1 LKLIQNPTD
10 FILGILLALVFAL
23 DICTTQICFS
33 TGLGIEGNPFM
44 RGIVD
49 NPILIILAKGV
60 ALGLT
65 IYIVNK
71 FKYKFPEWIG
81 HFGMSVV
88 IGITLGAVINNL
100 FIIL

>member
-23 DICTTQICFS
+23 DIVTTQICLS
-33 TGLGIEGNPFM
+33 TGIGYEANPIM
-44 RGIVD
+44 RAVVD
-49 NPILIILAKGV
+49 NSLLIIVVKGV
-60 ALGLT
+60 ALFLT

-71 FKYKFPEWIG
+71 FKTYLPSWIG

-88 IGITLGAVINNL
+88 IGITLGAIINNL
-100 FIIL
+100 LIIM